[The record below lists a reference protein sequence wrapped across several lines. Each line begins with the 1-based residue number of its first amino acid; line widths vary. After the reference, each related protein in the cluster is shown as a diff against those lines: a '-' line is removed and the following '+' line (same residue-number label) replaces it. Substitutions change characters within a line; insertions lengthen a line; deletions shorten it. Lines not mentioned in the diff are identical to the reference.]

1 MMKIYLIRHGE
12 SQNNKKDV
20 LSGIQDIPL
29 TQVGVE
35 QSKKLAVFFKGK
47 TIDKVI
53 TSPLQRAKHTGALI
67 FPQHQKHGVIYKHK
81 GLIELNYGIYEGFE
95 RSKYHKT
102 TDPVIEKWET
112 CPSTIVFPKGDSILE
127 HSEYVFNTIK
137 DIAESH
143 QNKTIA
149 IVSHKSTIR
158 LILAKILGLHIDYFR
173 NIPCDN
179 CSIHSISY
187 KNNQLT
193 IDFINLTI

>member
-35 QSKKLAVFFKGK
+35 QSKKLVVFFKGK

-53 TSPLQRAKHTGALI
+53 TSPLQRAKHTGTLI
-67 FPQHQKHGVIYKHK
+67 FPQHQKHGFIYEHK
-81 GLIELNYGIYEGFE
+81 GLIELNYGTYEGFE

-102 TDPVIEKWET
+102 TDPIIEKWET
-112 CPSTIVFPKGDSILE
+112 SPSTIVFPKGDSILE
-127 HSEYVFNTIK
+127 HSEYAFNTIK

-158 LILAKILGLHIDYFR
+158 LILAKILGLHIDCFR

-187 KNNQLT
+187 KNNKLF
-193 IDFINLTI
+193 IDFINLTV